1 MKKTGV
7 QLGNIFRNQ
16 WKIPTMIYKKIQY
29 NYLSNIPFSC

>member
-16 WKIPTMIYKKIQY
+16 WKIPTMINKTIKY
-29 NYLSNIPFSC
+29 NYLSNIAFSW